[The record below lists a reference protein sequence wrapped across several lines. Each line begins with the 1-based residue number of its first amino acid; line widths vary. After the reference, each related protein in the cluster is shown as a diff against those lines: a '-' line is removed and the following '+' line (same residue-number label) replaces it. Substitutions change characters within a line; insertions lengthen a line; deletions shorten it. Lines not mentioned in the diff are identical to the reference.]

1 MLKWD
6 WFKREIRRKH
16 WYCFRANHWWF
27 CWCQL
32 CTTCWSL
39 QWWCYC
45 RKWRFWWYWACRWS
59 EQSIANRTAK
69 ATKVQKR
76 WWITWRRQILR
87 FTGQTKMF
95 FPVHGRQKN
104 PRQNKIANSTSW
116 TSIATCRAENTM
128 KNCPWPRG
136 LAKRVKTLPQLLK
149 LFFANEMLE
158 KIKLNDSIESVLELS
173 SFLLLESDKYPH
185 FQKVD
190 KVNISAFIGLIY
202 LLTSFC
208 VNMQDTQEIWSHE
221 GSNDIFSAAM
231 LLNKFQFI
239 CKFVTFNDK
248 LTHGDRWKSDKY
260 ACWLDLLKM
269 VNEPNAKCHF
279 LSPLLAVCE
288 TRHIPRNYSNFSI
301 LRK

>member
-1 MLKWD
+1 
-6 WFKREIRRKH
+6 
-16 WYCFRANHWWF
+16 
-27 CWCQL
+27 
-32 CTTCWSL
+32 
-39 QWWCYC
+39 
-45 RKWRFWWYWACRWS
+45 
-59 EQSIANRTAK
+59 
-69 ATKVQKR
+69 
-76 WWITWRRQILR
+76 
-87 FTGQTKMF
+87 MF

-202 LLTSFC
+202 LLTAFC

-221 GSNDIFSAAM
+221 SSNDIFNAAM